1 MKKIFISFLVSSL
14 CWAHGE
20 GVNELVSLH
29 LKSSQEISSSLEV
42 IKFEL
47 IHIKKQTPVTDLDL
61 SITHEKLLHVFI
73 FDKGL
78 GEFQHLH
85 PEFKDGLWFVEAS
98 FSRKGDYILW
108 SQAMLKKEGE
118 DFTSNTSLTVTEGA
132 CPNPTPP
139 ELTDLRT
146 GSEGN
151 SVISLT
157 QTRFRVGKEAL
168 PNITFSRNDETL
180 PDIGNYLGEKAHVVI
195 TPENSDSLIH
205 THPMDHG
212 VPNQVMLHMTFPEV
226 GFYRM
231 WVQFIDAGQLRVI
244 PLSVEVFE

>member
-1 MKKIFISFLVSSL
+1 MKYILFSFLFSSF

-20 GVNELVSLH
+20 GVNELVTLQ
-29 LKSSQEISSSLEV
+29 LKSAHEISSTLEV
-42 IKFEL
+42 VKFDL
-47 IHIKKQTPVTDLDL
+47 FHLKKQTLVTDVDL

-85 PEFKDGLWFVEAS
+85 PEFRDGEWSVEAK
-98 FSRKGDYILW
+98 FSKKGDYILW
-108 SQAMLKKEGE
+108 AQAMLKKDGE
-118 DFTSNTSLTVTEGA
+118 DFTSNTSLVVTEGECA
-132 CPNPTPP
+132 NTVPP
-139 ELTDLRT
+139 QLSDIRT
-146 GSEGN
+146 GSDGN
-151 SVISLT
+151 SVVSLT
-157 QTRFRVGKEAL
+157 QTRFRVNKEAL
-168 PNITFSRNDETL
+168 PNISFSRSDDTSPE
-180 PDIGNYLGEKAHVVI
+180 IGLYLGEKAHVVI

-231 WVQFIDAGQLRVI
+231 WVQFIDAGQLRII